1 MAKQTYDWKR
11 FWCPPAGH
19 INLSD
24 SGFLVD
30 PDDPYGA
37 ALNPDVVP
45 WDSISQ
51 SACLILLGE
60 PGIGKSSALESERKR
75 TERVLG
81 ETGDQLLWV
90 DLRRYES
97 DQRLHEHVFESAV
110 VKAWRNGTSR
120 LHLFVDSMDE
130 CLMRIEN
137 IGPMLI
143 GELSE
148 LPVERLSIRIA
159 CRTADWPRGLEDQFR
174 SVWGNENV
182 AIYELAPLRRADV
195 LEAARASGIAP
206 AATFVDLV
214 IRSGAV
220 PLAIKP
226 VTLQFLLNTYRRSGS
241 LPSDQTQLYA
251 DGCRLLCEESRDGLR
266 PAPSSSDLAA
276 EQRLAVASR
285 IAAVTIFCGRDA
297 VWTDV
302 DRGDVPDAD
311 VRIAEIVGETA
322 AYATAGVAVGEHEI
336 WQALNTGLFSSRG
349 LPRIGWAHQTYAEY
363 LAARFLIEN
372 DFSPQRIMSLLIH
385 PDGKIVPQLHETAA
399 WLASMV
405 SEVFRRIM
413 AVDPEMLL
421 WSDVMTTNAQ
431 DRMALVGNLLSVVR

>member
-1 MAKQTYDWKR
+1 VLGLGIITLAGAELQVVQSSEILVKLDLVRRHDWFLGGLRRFHNRGAPMAKYNWKR

-19 INLSD
+19 VSLSD

-37 ALNPDVVP
+37 SLNPDVVA
-45 WDSISQ
+45 WDSVSQ

-60 PGIGKSSALESERKR
+60 PGIGKSSALVSERER
-75 TERVLG
+75 TDQLLK

-90 DLRRYES
+90 DLRRYKS

-110 VKAWRNGTSR
+110 VRAWRSGTSR

-137 IGPMLI
+137 IGPILI

-159 CRTADWPRGLEDQFR
+159 CRTADWPRGLEGQFR
-174 SVWGNENV
+174 SLWGDENV

-195 LEAARASGIAP
+195 LEAARASRIEP
-206 AATFVDLV
+206 AATFVDQI

-241 LPSDQTQLYA
+241 LPPDQTRLYA
-251 DGCRLLCEESRDGLR
+251 DGCRLLCEELREGLR
-266 PAPSSSDLAA
+266 PTPT
-276 EQRLAVASR
+276 R
-285 IAAVTIFCGRDA
+285 
-297 VWTDV
+297 
-302 DRGDVPDAD
+302 
-311 VRIAEIVGETA
+311 
-322 AYATAGVAVGEHEI
+322 
-336 WQALNTGLFSSRG
+336 
-349 LPRIGWAHQTYAEY
+349 
-363 LAARFLIEN
+363 
-372 DFSPQRIMSLLIH
+372 
-385 PDGKIVPQLHETAA
+385 
-399 WLASMV
+399 
-405 SEVFRRIM
+405 
-413 AVDPEMLL
+413 
-421 WSDVMTTNAQ
+421 
-431 DRMALVGNLLSVVR
+431 